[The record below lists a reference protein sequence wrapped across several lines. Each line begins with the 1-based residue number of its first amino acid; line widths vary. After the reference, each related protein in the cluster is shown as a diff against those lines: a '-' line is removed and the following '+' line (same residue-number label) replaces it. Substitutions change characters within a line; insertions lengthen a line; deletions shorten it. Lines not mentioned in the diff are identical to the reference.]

1 MAPLAAEEAA
11 DACAERDRLV
21 ELKRRRTGRVELNGL
36 SFFFVVVGRKL
47 RNGRKMEGR
56 HVRVKRGSS
65 SSLLLLNGFTR
76 VKFTVVTALAEG
88 ATTRTMVLRLNR
100 RNGRE
105 GGLAKDARNA
115 PEVISKKGK

>member
-1 MAPLAAEEAA
+1 MAPLAAQEAA

-36 SFFFVVVGRKL
+36 TSSSWGESCATGAKW
-47 RNGRKMEGR
+47 R
-56 HVRVKRGSS
+56 HVRVKRGS

-76 VKFTVVTALAEG
+76 VKFTVVTALAVG
-88 ATTRTMVLRLNR
+88 AMVLRLHR
-100 RNGRE
+100 RNERE

-115 PEVISKKGK
+115 GGNLEEGEMRHALSPESV